1 MKLLYFSSEQAE
13 VELVHKE
20 CLQAGIECEVRANSA
35 DKAETKKSSDTELWL
50 KNDRDTHK
58 ALMLCVQLGV
68 GFGKPAARP
77 QVDAEEQNANPAAG
91 TDSSAEK

>member
-20 CLQAGIECEVRANSA
+20 CLQAGIDCEVRANIA
-35 DKAETKKSSDTELWL
+35 AEAETKKSSETELWI
-50 KNDRDTHK
+50 KNDGDTHK
-58 ALMLCVQLGV
+58 ALMLCVQLGL

-77 QVDAEEQNANPAAG
+77 QIDEEKQ
-91 TDSSAEK
+91 DSSAET

>member
-20 CLQAGIECEVRANSA
+20 CLQAGIDCEVRANSA
-35 DKAETKKSSDTELWL
+35 HATETKKSSDTELWL
-50 KNDRDTHK
+50 KNDQDTHK
-58 ALMLCVQLGV
+58 ALLLCVQLGV

-77 QVDAEEQNANPAAG
+77 QVDAKEQDANQGATG
-91 TDSSAEK
+91 TDAEQ